1 MMRAAGRKGKMR
13 AGRPSES
20 PDHAAHGSARARV
33 YYALF
38 TLLRLLTL
46 HCTRKRS
53 VAEGEK
59 AHQTEKG
66 AVDDPTR
73 SPADP
78 GDFLVRKAH
87 RRSESVAAADEL
99 PGAVA
104 TGITSV
110 TAANAA
116 QVVGPEGLTPEA
128 LGALE
133 RGPGLGA

>member
-13 AGRPSES
+13 AGRLSES
-20 PDHAAHGSARARV
+20 PDHAAHRSARARV

-66 AVDDPTR
+66 VADDPTR

-78 GDFLVRKAH
+78 GDFRPKAGPIAATGTVPRGSGGLTGEKSSLPIGISSSGRQAS
-87 RRSESVAAADEL
+87 RRSSHR
-99 PGAVA
+99 
-104 TGITSV
+104 
-110 TAANAA
+110 NN
-116 QVVGPEGLTPEA
+116 
-128 LGALE
+128 LGN
-133 RGPGLGA
+133 GSSCSQTD

>member
-20 PDHAAHGSARARV
+20 PDHAAHRSARARV

-78 GDFLVRKAH
+78 GGLPGEKSSPPIGISSSGRRAS
-87 RRSESVAAADEL
+87 RRSSHR
-99 PGAVA
+99 
-104 TGITSV
+104 
-110 TAANAA
+110 NN
-116 QVVGPEGLTPEA
+116 
-128 LGALE
+128 LGN
-133 RGPGLGA
+133 GS